1 MMQAVKTRNLATDQR
16 LAAVLTTVVERA
28 SLLTGADGV
37 AVVLCDPE
45 GIFCQASTGQAPPV
59 GTRLQPDAAFT
70 RECLETGQPVLCEDA
85 ENDPRVDRSVA
96 RALHLR
102 SALAVP
108 IQAHGSVLGALEIFS
123 SRPSAFNTAHASDL
137 QRLAGLLSLIL
148 ARGPAQRGPAPEVK
162 PATGPALVP
171 IQVEGASFA
180 ENPPTAPRPLVL
192 FPAQSLVDFPP
203 ATTRVE
209 EGESAVHV
217 VPSLAVKKEIPPS
230 MPQQVHVGSILILE
244 WPRVFG
250 LESEPYLGRWSV
262 VKAVDGFALDREI
275 RAAGWNF
282 FFIASEVKVMF
293 FGAIG
298 AKKIRRALNRI
309 LGKVS
314 EQHFDGLE
322 VTGIV
327 AKRFLGLPYA
337 IVSAHA
343 RHVQRSCYLDGTEV
357 RRSSQRDASR
367 GPRLTAP
374 LH

>member
-148 ARGPAQRGPAPEVK
+148 ARGPAQRGPAQEVK
-162 PATGPALVP
+162 PAAGPVLVP
-171 IQVEGASFA
+171 NRVEGASFA
-180 ENPPTAPRPLVL
+180 ENQPTAPRPLVL

-230 MPQQVHVGSILILE
+230 MPQQVRVGSILILE

-250 LESEPYLGRWSV
+250 LESDPYLGRWSV
-262 VKAVDGFALDREI
+262 VKAVDGFALDRVI

-298 AKKIRRALNRI
+298 AKKIQRALNRI

-343 RHVQRSCYLDGTEV
+343 RHVQRSCYLEGTEV
-357 RRSSQRDASR
+357 RRSSQRDAAGAR
-367 GPRLTAP
+367 G
-374 LH
+374 

>member
-1 MMQAVKTRNLATDQR
+1 
-16 LAAVLTTVVERA
+16 
-28 SLLTGADGV
+28 
-37 AVVLCDPE
+37 
-45 GIFCQASTGQAPPV
+45 
-59 GTRLQPDAAFT
+59 
-70 RECLETGQPVLCEDA
+70 
-85 ENDPRVDRSVA
+85 
-96 RALHLR
+96 
-102 SALAVP
+102 
-108 IQAHGSVLGALEIFS
+108 
-123 SRPSAFNTAHASDL
+123 
-137 QRLAGLLSLIL
+137 
-148 ARGPAQRGPAPEVK
+148 
-162 PATGPALVP
+162 
-171 IQVEGASFA
+171 VEGASFA
-180 ENPPTAPRPLVL
+180 ENQPTAPRPLIL
-192 FPAQSLVDFPP
+192 FPAERLVDFPP

-209 EGESAVHV
+209 EAESAVQF
-217 VPSLAVKKEIPPS
+217 VPSLTVKREIPPS

-262 VKAVDGFALDREI
+262 VKAVDGFALDRKI

-282 FFIASEVKVMF
+282 FFIASEVKVRF

-298 AKKIRRALNRI
+298 AKKIQHALNRI

-357 RRSSQRDASR
+357 RRSSQRDAAGAR
-367 GPRLTAP
+367 G
-374 LH
+374 

>member
-148 ARGPAQRGPAPEVK
+148 ARGPAQRGPAQEVK

-180 ENPPTAPRPLVL
+180 ENQPTAPRPLVL
-192 FPAQSLVDFPP
+192 FPAERLVDFPP
-203 ATTRVE
+203 APTRAE
-209 EGESAVHV
+209 EGESAVQS
-217 VPSLAVKKEIPPS
+217 VPSLTVKKEIPPS

-357 RRSSQRDASR
+357 RRSSQRDVAGAR
-367 GPRLTAP
+367 G
-374 LH
+374 